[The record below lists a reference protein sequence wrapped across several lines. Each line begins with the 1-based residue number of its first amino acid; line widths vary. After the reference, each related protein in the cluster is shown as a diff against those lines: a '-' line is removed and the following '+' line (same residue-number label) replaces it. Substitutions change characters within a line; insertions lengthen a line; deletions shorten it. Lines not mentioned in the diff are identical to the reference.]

1 MQQSVSRRVFTY
13 VLAALAGVA
22 SALLGWLVVGLL
34 ANLLLGLRGMSDREG
49 YRAMI
54 AFFTFGPFGGLAG
67 LSAGIWLVLRYF
79 GGYTGFARIAGR
91 GALVVVGVAGAVALG
106 LWAYTLSDDLLVNQG
121 PSPQVKFELRL
132 PADTTLPA
140 ELAGVSMDLNTDK
153 NTMPAVLT
161 DTRSEDGRP
170 LIAGL
175 VELYFRTRSR
185 LIVLRVPGE
194 PDFML
199 KLAANPPASAE
210 FGPWQRVD
218 HIADGPGGELRK
230 AGPNDD
236 YEIRPSR

>member
-22 SALLGWLVVGLL
+22 GALLGWLVVGLL
-34 ANLLLGLRGMSDREG
+34 ADLLLGLGGMSDREG
-49 YRAMI
+49 YRAMV

-67 LSAGIWLVLRYF
+67 LIAGIWLVLRYF

-106 LWAYTLSDDLLVNQG
+106 LWAYTLSDDLLVNKG

-132 PADTTLPA
+132 PANTTLPA

-161 DTRSEDGRP
+161 DTHIEEGRP
-170 LIAGL
+170 VIVGWSSSISAPGAASLCCACRESPIACSCSNWPRTHPPPPNLGL
-175 VELYFRTRSR
+175 GSAWTISRTDPAGSSASR
-185 LIVLRVPGE
+185 PKRRLR
-194 PDFML
+194 D
-199 KLAANPPASAE
+199 
-210 FGPWQRVD
+210 
-218 HIADGPGGELRK
+218 
-230 AGPNDD
+230 
-236 YEIRPSR
+236 